1 MTHKTRRVILAGGGR
16 VGYYV
21 AEALQDDNISVTM
34 IEKSRER
41 ATILAQYLPK
51 TNIICGDAGS
61 QSLLE
66 SEGLST
72 CDALITLTDKDELNV
87 IISMYGS
94 SCDIPQIITKL
105 DHVSDTKILDK
116 LPVGS
121 VISPRKLCCNNILRY
136 VRAMQNQAGAAIT
149 IHSIANGQAEAMD
162 FMVDEQTLHCGKPLK
177 EIKLKKNI
185 LITSITR
192 NGEIE
197 IPNGNSSFAVG
208 DNLVVVVSGKEVVLQ
223 LNDIFE

>member
-1 MTHKTRRVILAGGGR
+1 M
-16 VGYYV
+16 
-21 AEALQDDNISVTM
+21 
-34 IEKSRER
+34 
-41 ATILAQYLPK
+41 
-51 TNIICGDAGS
+51 
-61 QSLLE
+61 
-66 SEGLST
+66 
-72 CDALITLTDKDELNV
+72 
-87 IISMYGS
+87 
-94 SCDIPQIITKL
+94 
-105 DHVSDTKILDK
+105 SDTKILDK

-121 VISPRKLCCNNILRY
+121 VICPRKLCCNNVLRY

-149 IHSIANGQAEAMD
+149 IHSIADGQAEAMD
-162 FMVDEQTLHCGKPLK
+162 FMVDEHTLHCGKPLK

-208 DNLVVVVSGKEVVLQ
+208 DNIVVVVSGKEVVLQ